1 MITYKIS
8 DFILKNRLEE
18 LTMKKRTQ
26 NIFSILLVFALMLCT
41 LPATKADA
49 ASTLT
54 GGYTSKTNAYNWGS
68 YVANRGITMS
78 MPEDEDYDVY
88 YLHLEI

>member
-1 MITYKIS
+1 
-8 DFILKNRLEE
+8 
-18 LTMKKRTQ
+18 MKKRTQ

-68 YVANRGITMS
+68 YVANRSITMS
-78 MPEDEDYDVY
+78 MPEDEDEEWFKFTLSGDSKIYTVQ
-88 YLHLEI
+88 LSE